1 MESSSPAPRRAGAD
15 GGVELEVVVTEDGGA
30 VSGECEIW
38 ALEEGAFDPRAL
50 LMVGRATGDRVET
63 SRRVATWSGRTVDG
77 RASVLRAAGAS
88 ALVMARRG
96 ASYGE
101 VEVPATARF
110 MPLALG
116 LILSGAVGNA
126 IDRVH
131 KQAVTDFLRV
141 YTDHPA
147 ARRWLLENL
156 GTAEYPSFNI
166 ADIAISV
173 GVVMFLFAEV
183 FLRPK
188 TAPVG
193 PENAPTP

>member
-1 MESSSPAPRRAGAD
+1 MSRKALIVS
-15 GGVELEVVVTEDGGA
+15 VVTVVSLVADQASKLWIQANVAKSLERIDVIPGFFQLVHVENTGA
-30 VSGECEIW
+30 
-38 ALEEGAFDPRAL
+38 AFGIL
-50 LMVGRATGDRVET
+50 GDFEYAMWVFAVFT
-63 SRRVATWSGRTVDG
+63 VVAIG
-77 RASVLRAAGAS
+77 VLISLYR
-88 ALVMARRG
+88 
-96 ASYGE
+96 
-101 VEVPATARF
+101 EVPATARF

-126 IDRVH
+126 IDRAH

>member
-1 MESSSPAPRRAGAD
+1 MSRKALIVS
-15 GGVELEVVVTEDGGA
+15 VVTVVSLVADQASKLWIQANVAKSLERIDVIPGFFQLVHVENTGA
-30 VSGECEIW
+30 
-38 ALEEGAFDPRAL
+38 AFGIL
-50 LMVGRATGDRVET
+50 GDFEYAMWVFAVFT
-63 SRRVATWSGRTVDG
+63 VVAIG
-77 RASVLRAAGAS
+77 VLISLYR
-88 ALVMARRG
+88 
-96 ASYGE
+96 
-101 VEVPATARF
+101 EVPATARF

-141 YTDHPA
+141 YTDHPT

-183 FLRPK
+183 ILRPK
-188 TAPVG
+188 TAPVD